1 LARPESRT
9 YSLAGLRVAFAFPE
23 EAPAALAAYG
33 ERFDA
38 MITAIRDERS
48 LAALARRNATDTIL
62 VDSSFVPDPIDLA
75 RRLNRLPGVESVALI
90 LYESSRTDLSRA
102 LNEGFAEVVQPDD
115 APELAWRR
123 IARASQRRGGDR
135 AECAVASFIDEI
147 RDPVIVRDKNE
158 AIVYV
163 NEGGLR
169 MSGYTQN
176 ELRGAPLSRVVGKTK
191 GVDLFG
197 SKDER
202 EDRFEAE
209 LLTKGGNAIPL
220 DVVAKPIG
228 FRGEDA
234 TLLVCR
240 NATERKLAELSI
252 RRGSQRFYA
261 LAECGAFA
269 VVVHR
274 KQEIVYYNA
283 VAESIVGVPRSKMRT
298 LDDWRTTLPD
308 ESKNLFEELER
319 SYQERY
325 DMAPTTFELALSN
338 ARNEERHVEF
348 NVSAIEYDGKPAQL
362 VVFTDITDRKLAID
376 ELRRSETQFR
386 SVWERSFDGMR
397 AVNEEGVVV
406 MVNDAY
412 CRMADKSRDELIGE
426 HYSVIYE
433 PDVANRFQILSDR
446 IRTDSVEPHLERE
459 SILWNGKRVWFEISN
474 SFIEGP
480 AGKTLLSIFRDVTA
494 RKLAEEELKRSQDLY
509 RTLFELI
516 GDYAYKFRINR
527 YSAKLEWV
535 SDSFAD
541 VTGYSVEA
549 AQSGEIN
556 WTNIP
561 HPDDRQ
567 IIRERVRRMLS
578 GNPDMREYRYVTRAG
593 ETRWA
598 RDYAQP
604 MLDERTGEVVS
615 IIGAVQ
621 DVTNRKN
628 SEQRLRDYAEE
639 LRANRDQLEERA
651 AELTTLNRRLAESEE
666 RLQKINADKDKLFS
680 VVAHDL
686 RSPFTGLIGYA
697 EMLAL
702 EIDSLE
708 PSEIKRFAGSM
719 YRSISDIKNLI
730 DNLLEWTR
738 LQSGR
743 ITAAPATTYLVDAAS
758 EIVALYQSSASK
770 KSIRLI
776 DDVDPTLTVF
786 ADRNLLAAALRN
798 LVGNAVKFT
807 REGGVVRISAER
819 GNREVVVSVADDGVG
834 MSEERAAGIF
844 DSANRQSSPGTAD
857 EKGSGLGLVITKEF
871 VELNGGVIAVESA
884 PDKGSVFRFTVPA
897 ADPKLADPNDAPA

>member
-1 LARPESRT
+1 LAQPESRT
-9 YSLAGLRVAFAFPE
+9 YSLAGLRVAFAFPR
-23 EAPAALAAYG
+23 EAPAALIDFG
-33 ERFDA
+33 ERFGA
-38 MITAIRDERS
+38 HITAIRDERS
-48 LAALARRNATDTIL
+48 LAALARRRSADAIL
-62 VDSSFVPDPIDLA
+62 VDSTLVTDPLDLG
-75 RRLNRLPGVESVALI
+75 RRLNRLPGVETVALI
-90 LYESSRTDLSRA
+90 LYLSSKPNLSRA
-102 LNEGFAEVVQPDD
+102 LEEGYAEIVRPDD
-115 APELAWRR
+115 PPDLAWRR
-123 IARASQRRGGDR
+123 VERAAKSHEKKIGD
-135 AECAVASFIDEI
+135 CAVASFIDDI
-147 RDPVIVRDKNE
+147 HDPVLVADDNE
-158 AIVYV
+158 TIVYV
-163 NEGGLR
+163 NDNGLR
-169 MSGYTQN
+169 TSGYSRD
-176 ELRGAPLSRVVGKTK
+176 ELNAAPLRRLIRKTRAA
-191 GVDLFG
+191 DLFAP
-197 SKDER
+197 KDKTES
-202 EDRFEAE
+202 RFEAE

-220 DVVAKPIG
+220 DVVSKPIK
-228 FRGEDA
+228 FRGETA

-240 NATERKLAELSI
+240 NSTERKLAELAI

-269 VVVHR
+269 VLVHR
-274 KQEIVYYNA
+274 KQDVVYYNA
-283 VAESIVGVPRSKMRT
+283 DAETITGLPRSKMRT

-325 DMAPTTFELALSN
+325 DMAPTMFDLPIRN
-338 ARNEERHVEF
+338 ARGEERHVEF

-362 VVFTDITDRKLAID
+362 VVFTDVTDRKLALD
-376 ELRRSETQFR
+376 ELRRSETWFR

-397 AVNEEGVVV
+397 VVNEEGVVV

-412 CRMADKSRDELIGE
+412 CRMAGKSRDELIGE
-426 HYSVIYE
+426 HYSVIYKHG
-433 PDVANRFQILSDR
+433 DSSRFQALRER
-446 IRTDSVEPHLERE
+446 IRTGAVEKQLERE
-459 SILWNGKRVWFEISN
+459 SVLWNDKRVWFEISS

-480 AGKTLLSIFRDVTA
+480 AGKSLMSIFRDVTQ
-494 RKLAEEELKRSQDLY
+494 RKLAEEELKRSQDIY

-516 GDYAYKFRINR
+516 GDFAYKFRINR
-527 YSAKLEWV
+527 YTAALEWV
-535 SDSFAD
+535 SESFAD
-541 VTGYSVEA
+541 VTGYSIEA
-549 AQSGEIN
+549 ANNGDVN
-556 WTNIP
+556 WLNIT

-567 IIRERVRRMLS
+567 IARERARRLLS
-578 GNPDMREYRYVTRAG
+578 GLPDKTEYRYVTRAG

-598 RDYAQP
+598 RDYGQP
-604 MLDERTGEVVS
+604 IVDEETGKVVS

-621 DVTNRKN
+621 DVTVQKN
-628 SEQRLRDYAEE
+628 AERRLRDYADE
-639 LRANRDQLEERA
+639 LRANRDQLEQRA
-651 AELTTLNRRLAESEE
+651 SELTALNRRLADSEA
-666 RLQKINADKDKLFS
+666 RLQKINEDKDKLFS

-743 ITAAPATTYLVDAAS
+743 ITAAPGKTYLDDAVS
-758 EIVALYQSSASK
+758 EIVALYRSSASK

-786 ADRNLLAAALRN
+786 ADRNLLAAVLRN

-807 REGGVVRISAER
+807 REGGSVNVFAER
-819 GNREVVVSVADDGVG
+819 GNREIVVTVADDGVG
-834 MSEERAAGIF
+834 MSEERAAELF
-844 DSANRQSSPGTAD
+844 DSATRQSTIGTAD

-884 PDKGSVFRFTVPA
+884 PNNGSVFRFTVPV
-897 ADPKLADPNDAPA
+897 DDPNADDPT